1 MELSNEDNLRLN
13 VLLRQNLKAVRI
25 DESRMVVHG
34 LTDKGE
40 ARVPLNPTCKE
51 ERYLRLVREVFSTYV
66 LGSPGGY
73 PVYIRRWT
81 RMGQARDEESL
92 ENLLLL
98 GEPEAVTAV
107 VHAPELSPEIAANA
121 WWAHPTAE
129 NARQLLKKQQI
140 VASELGK
147 ELANYLLEFLPFETE
162 AKAQIDSI
170 TLILQPGLI
179 DDATVAKLWKNA
191 RRKQAFYIGFMHTRP
206 RDLPETGPA
215 HPLHANV
222 AASLV
227 ELGADDPVAALLEQ
241 TLGPQGQQFLL
252 TAEHVINKA
261 SNQEAVVELMNAI
274 GNYYAAIRPDLRRFR
289 NVEAIVERTAQPD
302 IDEKIAPI
310 TSRHPEL
317 EAAARAMLG
326 LALIDEYVVAETFGH
341 TDAIGTVMRKRL
353 LPVTT
358 PLLGLMKALNPNI
371 GVKS

>member
-25 DESRMVVHG
+25 DESRMIVHG

-40 ARVPLNPTCKE
+40 AKVPLNPTCKE
-51 ERYLRLVREVFSTYV
+51 ERYLRLVREVLSTYV

-107 VHAPELSPEIAANA
+107 VHAPELTPEIAANA
-121 WWAHPTAE
+121 WWAYPTAE
-129 NARQLLKKQQI
+129 NARQLLHKQQI
-140 VASELGK
+140 VKSELGK
-147 ELANYLLEFLPFETE
+147 ELAQYLLEFLPFETE
-162 AKAQIDSI
+162 PKAQIDSI
-170 TLILQPGLI
+170 RLILQPGLI

-191 RRKQAFYIGFMHTRP
+191 RRKQAYYIGFMHTRP

-215 HPLHANV
+215 HPLFETHAD
-222 AASLV
+222 ALA
-227 ELGADDPVAALLEQ
+227 GMADDPVATQLHLV
-241 TLGPQGQQFLL
+241 LSPQGQQFLL
-252 TAEHVINKA
+252 TAEHVISKA

-274 GNYYAAIRPDLRRFR
+274 GNYFRPVRPDLLRYRD
-289 NVEAIVERTAQPD
+289 VESIVARVGESDVDEQLQPLL
-302 IDEKIAPI
+302 AN
-310 TSRHPEL
+310 HPEL
-317 EAAARAMLG
+317 EPQARAMLG
-326 LALIDEYVVAETFGH
+326 LALVDEYVVAETFGH

-358 PLLGLMKALNPNI
+358 PLLELMQTLNPAI
-371 GVKS
+371 AVK